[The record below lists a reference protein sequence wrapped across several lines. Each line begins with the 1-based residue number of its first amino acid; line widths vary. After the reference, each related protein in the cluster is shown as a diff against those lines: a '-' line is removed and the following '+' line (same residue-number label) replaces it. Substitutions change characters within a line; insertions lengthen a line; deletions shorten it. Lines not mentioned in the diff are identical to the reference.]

1 MRKVYE
7 NVEMIREYRGITQ
20 TKMAKDAGITMQ
32 RMHRML
38 TGQSELTAD
47 VLKSISR
54 TLIIND
60 MNVFFDDELTESVIS
75 SS

>member
-7 NVEMIREYRGITQ
+7 NVEMIREHRGITQ
-20 TKMAKDAGITMQ
+20 TKMAKDAGISMQ

-60 MNVFFDDELTESVIS
+60 MNVFFDDKLTESVIS